1 MLETEPTTNLLKEE
15 IESWKPF
22 NDALRG
28 EDRAIAKELMEKCWR
43 YAPAI
48 ESSRKKYLV
57 EPFFLTILLTQER
70 RIRWLESELKL
81 LKEEI
86 DVWKSKAGY

>member
-1 MLETEPTTNLLKEE
+1 MQETEPIAKLLKDE

-22 NDALRG
+22 IDALRG
-28 EDRAIAKELMEKCWR
+28 EDRAIIKELIEKCWR

-48 ESSRKKYLV
+48 ESSKKKYFV
-57 EPFFLTILLTQER
+57 EPFFLTILLTQEQ

-81 LKEEI
+81 LEEEI
-86 DVWKSKAGY
+86 NVWKSKGGY

>member
-1 MLETEPTTNLLKEE
+1 MFKTETESELLKGE

-22 NDALRG
+22 IDAMRA
-28 EDRAIAKELMEKCWR
+28 EDRAIAKELMEECWR
-43 YAPAI
+43 YSSAI

-57 EPFFLTILLTQER
+57 EPFFLTILLTQEK

-81 LKEEI
+81 LREEI
-86 DVWKSKAGY
+86 DVWKSKAGS

>member
-22 NDALRG
+22 IDALRW
-28 EDRAIAKELMEKCWR
+28 EDRAIAKELMEKCWQ

-48 ESSRKKYLV
+48 ESSKKKYLV
-57 EPFFLTILLTQER
+57 EPFFLTILLTQEQ